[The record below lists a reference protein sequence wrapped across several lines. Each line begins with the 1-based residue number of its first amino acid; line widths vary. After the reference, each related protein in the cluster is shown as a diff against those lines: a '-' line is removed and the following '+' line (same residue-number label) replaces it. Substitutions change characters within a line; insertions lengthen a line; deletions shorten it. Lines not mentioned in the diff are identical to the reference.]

1 MEILTIENLSFYY
14 PMNQTPTLK
23 NLSFSVEEG
32 EFLTVCGATGSGKS
46 TLLRLL
52 KKELAPIGERKGEIL
67 LEGSPIAEVNS
78 ASEIGYVMQH
88 PEQQIVTDKV
98 WHELAFGL
106 ENRNLPQNEIRR
118 RVAEMASYFGMEDLF
133 FRDTSSLSGGQKQ
146 LLNLASVMV
155 MNPKILLLDEP
166 TAQLDPIAASDFIA
180 TLHKLHREFSLTV
193 ILIEHRLEEVMPLS
207 DRLLILE
214 NGELF
219 AFEPPK
225 EAVKK
230 LENRADLLLSMPCAV
245 RVSHALSGNGKKE
258 VLPLTVR
265 EGREWIRRTYRNK
278 IQTLSEEMLPK
289 RKKVLEWD
297 RVFFRYE
304 KNGADILSNLCFS
317 VCEGECFCILGGNGA
332 GKSTM
337 LGVTSGLLKPY
348 SGTVRLFGKKLKEY
362 TNGSLYKQNL
372 AYLPQDVTT
381 VFLRNTVRDE
391 FEDSDVS
398 LADFPYDFSS
408 LLEKH
413 PYDLSG
419 GERQLV
425 ALAKILAAE
434 PKILLLDEPTK
445 GLDAYAKAEIIA
457 VLHALKEKNVT
468 VIAVTHDTEFS
479 AEIADRVA
487 LFFRGELISS
497 DTPKKF
503 FSENRFYTTPVSR
516 MTRGYYENTVTVS
529 EAVSLCLAN
538 GEKGEKE

>member
-1 MEILTIENLSFYY
+1 MEILTVKNLSFRY
-14 PMNQTPTLK
+14 PMNQAPTLR

-52 KKELAPIGERKGEIL
+52 KKELSPVGETEGEIL
-67 LEGSPIAEVNS
+67 LDGAPLASKSA

-106 ENRNLPQNEIRR
+106 ENQNLPQNEIRR
-118 RVAEMASYFGMEDLF
+118 RVAEMASYFGMEELF
-133 FRDTSSLSGGQKQ
+133 FRDTVSLSGGQKQ

-214 NGELF
+214 KGELL
-219 AFEPPK
+219 ALEPPR

-230 LENRADLLLSMPCAV
+230 IENRDDLLRAMPCAV
-245 RVSHALSGNGKKE
+245 RLSHALPDHGSKYA
-258 VLPLTVR
+258 PMTVR
-265 EGREWIRRTYRNK
+265 EGKDFIREVYNNK
-278 IQTLSEEMLPK
+278 IRSIPEQPFS
-289 RKKVLEWD
+289 KKEKALEWD

-304 KNGADILSNLCFS
+304 KNGRDVLSNLRFS
-317 VCEGECFCILGGNGA
+317 VFEGECFCVLGGNGA

-337 LGVTSGLLKPY
+337 LGVTAGLLKPY
-348 SGTVRLFGKKLKEY
+348 AGTVRLFGKKLKEY
-362 TNGSLYKQNL
+362 VNGSLYRQNL

-381 VFLRNTVRDE
+381 VFLRNTVRE
-391 FEDSDVS
+391 ELEDAGTSA
-398 LADFPYDFSS
+398 ADFPYDFSP

-425 ALAKILAAE
+425 ALAKILATQ
-434 PKILLLDEPTK
+434 PKVLLLDEPTK
-445 GLDAYAKAEIIA
+445 GLDAHAKAEIVS
-457 VLHALKEKNVT
+457 VLRALKEKNVT

-479 AEIADRVA
+479 AELADRVA

-497 DTPKKF
+497 DTPRKF

-516 MTRGYYENTVTVS
+516 MTTGYYENAVTVAD
-529 EAVSLCLAN
+529 AVSLCLEN
-538 GEKGEKE
+538 GRKERKT

>member
-1 MEILTIENLSFYY
+1 MEILTVKNLSFRY
-14 PMNQTPTLK
+14 PTNKNPTLR
-23 NLSFSVEEG
+23 NLSFSVNEG

-52 KKELAPIGERKGEIL
+52 KKELAPIGECEGEIL
-67 LEGSPIAEVNS
+67 LDGIPFTEKTS

-106 ENRNLPQNEIRR
+106 ENQNLPQNEIRR
-118 RVAEMASYFGMEDLF
+118 RVAEMASYFGMEELF

-219 AFEPPK
+219 ACEPPR
-225 EAVKK
+225 EAIKRIA
-230 LENRADLLLSMPCAV
+230 NRADLLLSMPCAV
-245 RVSHALSGNGKKE
+245 RLHHALSDDTKKSG
-258 VLPLTVR
+258 PMTVR
-265 EGREWIRRTYRNK
+265 EGREWIRYTYENK
-278 IQTLSEEMLPK
+278 IQTLSEEPLT
-289 RKKVLEWD
+289 KKEKALEWN
-297 RVFFRYE
+297 RIFFRYE
-304 KNGADILSNLCFS
+304 KNSADILSNLSFS
-317 VCEGECFCILGGNGA
+317 VFEGECFCILGGNGA
-332 GKSTM
+332 GKSTL

-348 SGTVRLFGKKLKEY
+348 SGSVRLFGKKLKEY
-362 TNGSLYKQNL
+362 TNGSLYDHNL

-381 VFLRNTVRDE
+381 VFLRNTVREE
-391 FEDSDVS
+391 FTDSGVS

-408 LLEKH
+408 LFEKH

-425 ALAKILAAE
+425 ALAKILATE

-445 GLDAYAKAEIIA
+445 GLDAYAKAEIVS
-457 VLHALKEKNVT
+457 VLRALKEKNVT

-479 AEIADRVA
+479 AELADRVA

-497 DTPKKF
+497 DTPRKF
-503 FSENRFYTTPVSR
+503 FSENRFYTTPISR
-516 MTRGYYENTVTVS
+516 MTRGYYKNAVTVS
-529 EAVSLCLAN
+529 DAVFLCRAN
-538 GEKGEKE
+538 GEKGANR

>member
-1 MEILTIENLSFYY
+1 MEILTVKNLSFRY
-14 PMNQTPTLK
+14 PMNPIHTLR

-52 KKELAPIGERKGEIL
+52 KKELAPVGECEGEIFL
-67 LEGSPIAEVNS
+67 DGKAISEEET

-106 ENRNLPQNEIRR
+106 ENRNLPQAEIRR

-133 FRDTSSLSGGQKQ
+133 FRETASLSGGQKQ

-155 MNPKILLLDEP
+155 MDPKILLLDEP

-193 ILIEHRLEEVMPLS
+193 ILIEHRLEEIMSLS

-219 AFEPPK
+219 ALEPPK

-230 LENRADLLLSMPCAV
+230 LENREDLLLSMPCAV
-245 RVSHALSGNGKKE
+245 RLSHGLSIGKE
-258 VLPLTVR
+258 ADMPMTVR
-265 EGREWIRRTYRNK
+265 EGREWVRRIYKNEIRS
-278 IQTLSEEMLPK
+278 ISDEPFPK
-289 RKKVLEWD
+289 KEKVLEWD

-317 VCEGECFCILGGNGA
+317 VFESECFCILGGNGA

-337 LGVTSGLLKPY
+337 LGVTAGLLKPY
-348 SGTVRLFGKKLKEY
+348 AGTVRLFGKKLKEY
-362 TNGSLYKQNL
+362 MNGSLYKNNL

-381 VFLRNTVRDE
+381 VFLRNTVREE
-391 FEDSDVS
+391 FKDAGAS
-398 LADFPYDFSS
+398 LADFPYDFSG

-425 ALAKILAAE
+425 ALAKVLATE
-434 PKILLLDEPTK
+434 PKVLLLDEPTK
-445 GLDAYAKAEIIA
+445 GLDAHAKAEVIA
-457 VLHALKEKNVT
+457 VLRALKEKNVT

-503 FSENRFYTTPVSR
+503 FSANRFYTTPVSR
-516 MTRGYYENTVTVS
+516 MTRGYYENAVTVS
-529 EAVSLCLAN
+529 DAVSLCIAN
-538 GEKGEKE
+538 GEKEAKP

>member
-1 MEILTIENLSFYY
+1 MEILTVKNLSFRY
-14 PMNQTPTLK
+14 PTNPNPTLK

-52 KKELAPIGERKGEIL
+52 KKELAPVGHCDGEIL
-67 LEGSPIAEVNS
+67 LEGKPLSEEGFS
-78 ASEIGYVMQH
+78 SEIGYVMQH

-106 ENRNLPQNEIRR
+106 ENQNLPQSEIRR

-133 FRDTSSLSGGQKQ
+133 FRDTASLSGGQKQ

-214 NGELF
+214 NGELL
-219 AFEPPK
+219 ALEPPK
-225 EAVKK
+225 EAVQKIAD
-230 LENRADLLLSMPCAV
+230 RADLLLSMPCAV
-245 RVSHALSGNGKKE
+245 RLCTALSDHMDKN
-258 VLPLTVR
+258 PPMSVR
-265 EGREWIRRTYRNK
+265 EGREWIRNTYKN
-278 IQTLSEEMLPK
+278 ENAALPDTPFPK
-289 RKKVLEWD
+289 KEKVLEWD

-304 KNGADILSNLCFS
+304 KNSPDILSSLCFS
-317 VCEGECFCILGGNGA
+317 VFEGECFCILGGNGA

-337 LGVTSGLLKPY
+337 LRVTSGLLKPY
-348 SGTVRLFGKKLKEY
+348 AGTVRLFGKKLKEY
-362 TNGSLYKQNL
+362 TGGTLYKNNL

-381 VFLRNTVRDE
+381 VFLRNTVREE
-391 FEDSDVS
+391 FEDSGVS
-398 LADFPYDFSS
+398 LSAFPYDFSA

-425 ALAKILAAE
+425 ALAKILATE
-434 PKILLLDEPTK
+434 PKVLLLDEPTK
-445 GLDAYAKAEIIA
+445 GLDAHAKGEVIS
-457 VLHALKEKNVT
+457 VLRALKEKNVT

-479 AEIADRVA
+479 AELADRVA

-497 DTPKKF
+497 DTPRKF
-503 FSENRFYTTPVSR
+503 FSQNRFYTTPISR
-516 MTRGYYENTVTVS
+516 MTRGYFENAVTVS
-529 EAVSLCLAN
+529 DAAALCLAN
-538 GEKGEKE
+538 GKKEGAL

>member
-1 MEILTIENLSFYY
+1 MEILTVKNLSFRY
-14 PMNQTPTLK
+14 PTNPVHTLK

-52 KKELAPIGERKGEIL
+52 KKELAPVGECSGEIL
-67 LEGSPIAEVNS
+67 LDGKAVSEEET

-106 ENRNLPQNEIRR
+106 ENKNFPQSEIRR

-133 FRDTSSLSGGQKQ
+133 FRETSSLSGGQKQ

-219 AFEPPK
+219 ALEPPR

-230 LENRADLLLSMPCAV
+230 LENREDLLLSMPCAV
-245 RVSHALSGNGKKE
+245 RLSHR
-258 VLPLTVR
+258 LPENTEAVAPMTVR
-265 EGREWIRRTYRNK
+265 EGREWVRRIYKNEIRAN
-278 IQTLSEEMLPK
+278 SDEPLPK
-289 RKKVLEWD
+289 KGKVLEWD

-317 VCEGECFCILGGNGA
+317 VFEGECFCILGGNGA

-348 SGTVRLFGKKLKEY
+348 AGTVRLFGKKLKEY
-362 TNGSLYKQNL
+362 ANGSLYKQNL

-381 VFLRNTVRDE
+381 VFLRNTVREE
-391 FEDSDVS
+391 FEDSGVS
-398 LADFPYDFSS
+398 PEDFPYDFSS

-425 ALAKILAAE
+425 ALAKILATE
-434 PKILLLDEPTK
+434 PKVLLLDEPTK
-445 GLDAYAKAEIIA
+445 GLDAYAKAEIIS
-457 VLHALKEKNVT
+457 VLRALKEKNVT

-503 FSENRFYTTPVSR
+503 FSANRFYTTPISR
-516 MTRGYYENTVTVS
+516 MTREYYDNAVTVS
-529 EAVSLCLAN
+529 DAVSLCLAN
-538 GEKGEKE
+538 GKKEGIL

>member
-1 MEILTIENLSFYY
+1 MEILTVKNLSFRY
-14 PMNQTPTLK
+14 PTNPVHTLK

-52 KKELAPIGERKGEIL
+52 KKELAPVGECGGEIL
-67 LEGSPIAEVNS
+67 LDGKAISEEETAP
-78 ASEIGYVMQH
+78 EIGYVMQH

-106 ENRNLPQNEIRR
+106 ENQNLPQSEIRR

-133 FRDTSSLSGGQKQ
+133 FRDTSSLSGGQNQ
-146 LLNLASVMV
+146 LLNLAAVMV

-219 AFEPPK
+219 ALEPPR

-230 LENRADLLLSMPCAV
+230 LENREDLLLSMPCAV
-245 RVSHALSGNGKKE
+245 RLSHALPENSENTA
-258 VLPLTVR
+258 PMTVR
-265 EGREWIRRTYRNK
+265 EGREWVRRIYKNE
-278 IQTLSEEMLPK
+278 ILSIPDEPFTKKE
-289 RKKVLEWD
+289 KVLEWN

-304 KNGADILSNLCFS
+304 KNGVDILSNLCFS
-317 VCEGECFCILGGNGA
+317 VFEGECFCILGGNGA

-381 VFLRNTVRDE
+381 VFLCNTVRE
-391 FEDSDVS
+391 ELEDSKVS
-398 LADFPYDFSS
+398 LSDFPYDFSP

-425 ALAKILAAE
+425 ALAKILASD
-434 PKILLLDEPTK
+434 PKVLLLDEPTK
-445 GLDAYAKAEIIA
+445 GLDAHAKAEIVS
-457 VLHALKEKNVT
+457 VLRALKEKNVT

-479 AEIADRVA
+479 AELADRVA

-497 DTPKKF
+497 DTPRNF
-503 FSENRFYTTPVSR
+503 FSANRFYTTPVSR
-516 MTRGYYENTVTVS
+516 MTRGYYKNAVTVS
-529 EAVSLCLAN
+529 DAVSLCLAN
-538 GEKGEKE
+538 GEKEAKP

>member
-1 MEILTIENLSFYY
+1 MEILTVKNLSFRY
-14 PMNQTPTLK
+14 PMGKRLTLK

-52 KKELAPIGERKGEIL
+52 KKELAPVGECEGEIL
-67 LEGSPIAEVNS
+67 LDGTSISESGS
-78 ASEIGYVMQH
+78 ASEVGYVMQH

-106 ENRNLPQNEIRR
+106 ENQNLPQNEIRR
-118 RVAEMASYFGMEDLF
+118 RVAEMASYFGMEELF
-133 FRDTSSLSGGQKQ
+133 FRDTASLSGGQKQ

-207 DRLLILE
+207 DRLLVLE
-214 NGELF
+214 KGELF
-219 AFEPPK
+219 TLDTPK

-230 LENRADLLLSMPCAV
+230 IKEREDLLLSMPSAV
-245 RVSHALSGNGKKE
+245 RLSCALDDDGGKNA
-258 VLPLTVR
+258 PMTVR
-265 EGREWIRRTYRNK
+265 EGREWVRNRYK
-278 IQTLSEEMLPK
+278 NNVRSLSDTQNSKKE
-289 RKKVLEWD
+289 KVLEWE

-304 KNGADILSNLCFS
+304 KNSADILSNLCFS
-317 VCEGECFCILGGNGA
+317 VFEGECFCILGGNGA

-337 LGVTSGLLKPY
+337 LRVTSGLLKPY
-348 SGTVRLFGKKLKEY
+348 AGMVRLFGKKLKEY
-362 TNGSLYKQNL
+362 TNGSLYKNNL

-381 VFLRNTVRDE
+381 VFLRNTVREE
-391 FEDSDVS
+391 FEDSGVS
-398 LADFPYDFSS
+398 LADFPYDFSG

-425 ALAKILAAE
+425 ALAKILATE
-434 PKILLLDEPTK
+434 PKVLLLDEPTK
-445 GLDAYAKAEIIA
+445 GLDAYAKAEVVS
-457 VLHALKEKNVT
+457 VLRALKEKNVT

-497 DTPKKF
+497 DTPRKF
-503 FSENRFYTTPVSR
+503 FSQNRFYTTPVSR
-516 MTRGYYENTVTVS
+516 MTRGYYDNAVTVPD
-529 EAVSLCLAN
+529 AVSLCRAN
-538 GEKGEKE
+538 GEQEARP